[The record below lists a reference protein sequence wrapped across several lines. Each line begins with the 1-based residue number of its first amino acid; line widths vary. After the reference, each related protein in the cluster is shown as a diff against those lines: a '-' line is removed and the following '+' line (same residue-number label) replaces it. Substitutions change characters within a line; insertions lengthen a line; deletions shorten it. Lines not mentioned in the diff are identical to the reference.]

1 MSVHSLALTDGLLE
15 RWWWRREEGA
25 FLTLIC
31 CREVERKGRVCQ
43 RCEGLAE
50 AGWFRS
56 IHRTAIISFGFGYHV
71 TVTGAGLS
79 IPLNVCVCSDMCVSV
94 FLCLFHPPYC
104 VFSYDYSLRWLGSTV
119 NGIGESIW
127 SFVNRKWML
136 DRTNC
141 CLLCGSIGS
150 FSFSLCCSYFKCT
163 EYISN
168 AHPHIYTLYISYI
181 HTYSMC
187 ICTQTLTQC

>member
-1 MSVHSLALTDGLLE
+1 MEAESQYWAPHFFHLRPLIYDFIVCCCRSDRTQPSIQAAPNEERSSAMQMSVHSLALTDGLLE

-79 IPLNVCVCSDMCVSV
+79 IPLNVCVCVRICVWVSSYVCFIHHIAFFLTIIACVGSV
-94 FLCLFHPPYC
+94 LL
-104 VFSYDYSLRWLGSTV
+104 
-119 NGIGESIW
+119 
-127 SFVNRKWML
+127 WMVL
-136 DRTNC
+136 EKAYEA
-141 CLLCGSIGS
+141 L
-150 FSFSLCCSYFKCT
+150 
-163 EYISN
+163 
-168 AHPHIYTLYISYI
+168 
-181 HTYSMC
+181 
-187 ICTQTLTQC
+187 